1 MADRF
6 YRTWEADRPRAVV
19 ALVHGLAEHSG
30 RYEHV
35 AARLSAE
42 GYTVVAVDL
51 TGHGRSPGRPGEVSG
66 LSDWVGDAEALVE
79 RARSLAD
86 GRPVFLLGHSLGA
99 LVAASYAAGSPGAVD
114 GLVLSAP
121 AVLVGDA
128 YLEAATRGEG
138 VPPAMISRDPRVVE
152 AYVSDPLVFYDR
164 LPPEANAAAL
174 EAAIETNQSAPRI
187 TTPILLLHGSAD
199 RIADPEGTRD
209 LFAALGSPDKR
220 LEVYEGLYHEVMNEP
235 ERDRVLDDVVAWLH
249 ERTPD

>member
-19 ALVHGLAEHSG
+19 ALIHGIAEHSG

-35 AARLSAE
+35 GGRLWAA
-42 GYTVVAVDL
+42 GYTVVGVDL
-51 TGHGRSPGRPGEVSG
+51 TGHGRSPGWPGQVSG
-66 LSDWVGDAEALVE
+66 LADWLDDAKALVE
-79 RARSLAD
+79 RARSLAE

-99 LVAASYAAGSPGAVD
+99 LVAASHVAGNPGAVD
-114 GLVLSAP
+114 GLVLSGP

-128 YLEAATRGEG
+128 YLEATARGEG
-138 VPPAMISRDPRVVE
+138 VPPTMISRSPEVVE

-187 TTPILLLHGSAD
+187 TTPILVLHGGAD

-209 LFAALGSPDKR
+209 LFAALGSTDKR

-235 ERDRVLDDVVAWLH
+235 ERDRVLDDIVAWLDEH
-249 ERTPD
+249 SPG